1 MDTCFDKSKNY
12 SHKEIKDLVNN
23 SLYKFRDSHINNTI
37 DDTLHHRIN
46 AIYSDTCS
54 PGTWDMP
61 DIIYE
66 QILELIYS
74 GIEKGGKL
82 TYVEVPH
89 IEYNQVKIDLDLKF
103 EPTNEEKNNSNKLMR
118 RYNEDFI
125 ENIIS
130 ALVDVL
136 SEVID
141 LKHSFKI
148 YLQEKSKPKLKNGF
162 IKDGIHVM
170 IPQLVIENKYLLNI
184 REKLLQNKDI
194 IESLKKVNN
203 CVEIENTI
211 DKSII
216 TSSGW
221 FIYGCGKPD
230 DKGDYYRTTHAWKVG
245 KDWEIKVLSE
255 NTINK
260 LNEFTFENV
269 KLFSNFGKLL
279 NTTILDSYVICDST
293 LASSNP
299 SFSDDYIN
307 KSIIELDT
315 RVKRR
320 QSDLKPE
327 EIKSLLNCIK
337 RNRVDDFHDWRK
349 IGLALF
355 NMDTR
360 NFMIWDEWSR
370 GSNKYDK
377 NFCAKI
383 WNNEFPTFSKY
394 EIGLSNVKE
403 LAKLD
408 SPNIYNKINNE
419 NKRRFLTKWVFV
431 HENDKHSGKSTD
443 LITFTQMLKEYIK
456 DYAQFRIVCV
466 DPSSTGTWYK
476 YDNHLWKENKKA
488 NAVFMLLSNDLR
500 NDFNELK
507 SSLENELRSDTNTNS
522 NNDTNDSYSL
532 YDDRIN
538 NSEVISNFNSEYQVA
553 KLNQRIKQIEKLIK
567 FLSGQANRNNI
578 ITELSHN
585 VYDEEFYE
593 NLDENKDI
601 FICKNGVLDLKTCE
615 FRPGKPSDMGTMSAG
630 IDFPLDIENNEAS
643 TYFIEIQE
651 YLNKIFIDQDLQEY
665 FLNLCAECL
674 TGQNTK
680 EEFYIMTGSGSNGKS
695 QILKFIDNTLG
706 KYYYSFDNA
715 LLLNSNDN
723 ANNASPV
730 VAGLKGKRFAITS
743 EPDNKKPIK
752 TDKVKE
758 LCGGDN
764 LTGRHLHKD
773 SIMFSPQ
780 YKLFMACNDI
790 PDMPSTDDGIWRR
803 VRCIPFASKFILNK
817 ADLYKLKDPVKYPNH
832 FKADNNLEK
841 KYKLWA
847 PYFLYM
853 LFDRFKKIKE
863 NSFVYDIPD
872 NVKEATNKYKAE
884 SNIYEQF
891 FNEKIKEKPGYCIS
905 KQSAFKEFKN
915 FVTDNNAEIKPT
927 NRDFFKNIA
936 RFIGEPNKFTKK
948 FNNFIIGDIGD
959 KMDD

>member
-1 MDTCFDKSKNY
+1 MEPSFDKSKKY
-12 SHKEIKDLVNN
+12 SPKEIKDLVNN
-23 SLYKFRDSHINNTI
+23 SLYKFRDSQKDNIN
-37 DDTLHHRIN
+37 DETLLYRIN
-46 AIYSDTCS
+46 AMYSETCT
-54 PGTWDMP
+54 PGTWDMT
-61 DIIYE
+61 DVVYE
-66 QILELIYS
+66 QVLETIYS
-74 GIEKGGKL
+74 AIDNGGRL
-82 TYVEVPH
+82 TYVESPH
-89 IEYNQVKIDLDLKF
+89 KEYNQVKIDLDLKF
-103 EPTNEEKNNSNKLMR
+103 EPTNEEKNNSSKLMR

-136 SEVID
+136 AEVID
-141 LKHSFKI
+141 IKHSFRI
-148 YLQEKSKPKLKNGF
+148 YLQEKSKPKLKDGF
-162 IKDGIHVM
+162 IKDGIHII
-170 IPQLVIENKYLLNI
+170 IPQLVISNTYLLDI
-184 REKLLQNKDI
+184 RERLLINRDV

-221 FIYGCGKPD
+221 FIYGCGKPE
-230 DKGDYYRTTHAWKVG
+230 DKGDYYRTTHAWKVA

-260 LNEFTFENV
+260 LNEFTLDNV
-269 KLFSNFGKLL
+269 KLFSNFGKTL
-279 NTTILDSYVICDST
+279 NTTILDSCEIINSDSH
-293 LASSNP
+293 SSVP
-299 SFSDDYIN
+299 TFSDDFIN

-337 RNRVDDFHDWRK
+337 KSRVDDFHDWRK

-383 WNNEFPTFSKY
+383 WNNEFPNFSKY
-394 EIGLSNVKE
+394 EIGLSNIKE

-419 NKRRFLTKWVFV
+419 NKRRFLTKWVFI
-431 HENDKHSGKSTD
+431 HENDKHSGKGTD
-443 LITFTQMLKEYIK
+443 VITFTQSLKEYIK
-456 DYAQFRIVCV
+456 DYAKFRIVCV

-476 YDNHLWKENKKA
+476 YENHLWKENKKA
-488 NAVFMLLSNDLR
+488 TAVFMLLSNDLR

-507 SSLENELRSDTNTNS
+507 VSFENELRSNNNNTNE
-522 NNDTNDSYSL
+522 DTNDTYSL

-538 NSEVISNFNSEYQVA
+538 NSEVINNFNSDYQDA
-553 KLNQRIKQIEKLIK
+553 KLKQRIKQIDKLMK
-567 FLSGQANRNNI
+567 YLSGQANRNTI
-578 ITELSHN
+578 IAELSHN
-585 VYDEEFYE
+585 EYDEDFYE

-601 FICKNGVLDLKTCE
+601 LICNNGVLDLSTCE
-615 FRPGKPSDMGTMSAG
+615 FRAGKPSDMGTMSTG
-630 IDFPLDIENNEAS
+630 IDFPLDIENTEAS
-643 TYFIEIQE
+643 KYFIEIQE
-651 YLNKIFIDQDLQEY
+651 YLNKIFVDQELQEY

-695 QILKFIDNTLG
+695 QILKFIDHTLG
-706 KYYYSFDNA
+706 KYYYTFDNA
-715 LLLNSNDN
+715 LLLNSTDN

-773 SIMFSPQ
+773 SITFSPQ

-790 PDMPSTDDGIWRR
+790 PDMQSTDDGIWRR
-803 VRCIPFASKFILNK
+803 VRCIPFTSKFILNK
-817 ADLYKLKDPVKYPNH
+817 ADLYKLKDPVRYPNH
-832 FKADNNLEK
+832 FKADNGLEK

-853 LFDRFKKIKE
+853 LFDRFKSIKE
-863 NSFVYDIPD
+863 NGFVYDVPD

-891 FNEKIKEKPGYCIS
+891 FNEKINKKPGYCIS
-905 KQSAFKEFKN
+905 KSAAFREFKN
-915 FVTDNNAEIKPT
+915 FVTDNNAETKPSSK
-927 NRDFFKNIA
+927 DFYKNIA
-936 RFIGEPNKFTKK
+936 RFIGEPNRLTKK
-948 FNNFIIGDIGD
+948 FHNFIIGDIGE

>member
-1 MDTCFDKSKNY
+1 MEPCFEKSKSY
-12 SHKEIKDLVNN
+12 SLKEIKELVNN
-23 SLYKFRDSHINNTI
+23 SLYKFKDSQKDKVTN
-37 DDTLHHRIN
+37 DTLLYRIN
-46 AIYSDTCS
+46 AMYSDTCT
-54 PGTWDMP
+54 PGTWFMP
-61 DIIYE
+61 DIVYE
-66 QILELIYS
+66 QVLELIYS
-74 GIEKGGKL
+74 GIKNGGRL
-82 TYVEVPH
+82 TYVESPH
-89 IEYNQVKIDLDLKF
+89 KEYNQVKIDLDLKF
-103 EPTNEEKNNSNKLMR
+103 EPTNEEKNHSSKLMR

-136 SEVID
+136 AEVID
-141 LKHSFKI
+141 IKHSFKI
-148 YLQEKSKPKLKNGF
+148 YLQEKSKPKLKDGF
-162 IKDGIHVM
+162 IKDGIHII
-170 IPQLVIENKYLLNI
+170 IPQLVIDNRYLLDI
-184 REKLLQNKDI
+184 RERLLKNRDI
-194 IESLKKVNN
+194 IESLKRVNN
-203 CVEIENTI
+203 VVEIENTI

-221 FIYGCGKPD
+221 FIYGCGKPE

-255 NTINK
+255 TTINK
-260 LNEFTFENV
+260 LNEFTLENV
-269 KLFSNFGKLL
+269 KLFSNFDKTL
-279 NTTILDSYVICDST
+279 NTSILDSCELINADSP
-293 LASSNP
+293 SSVP
-299 SFSDDYIN
+299 TFSDDFIN

-315 RVKRR
+315 KIKRR

-327 EIKSLLNCIK
+327 EIKSLLNCLK
-337 RNRVDDFHDWRK
+337 KSRVEDFHDWRK

-377 NFCAKI
+377 NACAKI
-383 WNNEFPTFSKY
+383 WNNEFPNFSKY
-394 EIGLSNVKE
+394 EIGVSNIKE

-419 NKRRFLTKWVFV
+419 NKRRFLTKWVFI

-443 LITFTQMLKEYIK
+443 LITFTQQLIEYIK
-456 DYAQFRIVCV
+456 DYAIFRIVCV

-476 YDNHLWKENKKA
+476 YENHLWKENKKGTS
-488 NAVFMLLSNDLR
+488 VFMLLSNDLR

-507 SSLENELRSDTNTNS
+507 SSFESELRSNVTNTTS
-522 NNDTNDSYSL
+522 ETNDSYSL

-538 NSEVISNFNSEYQVA
+538 NSEVINNYNSDIQEA
-553 KLNQRIKQIEKLIK
+553 KLKQRIKQIEKLMK

-601 FICKNGVLDLKTCE
+601 LICNNGVLDLITCE
-615 FRPGKPSDMGTMSAG
+615 FRPGKPSDMGTMSTG
-630 IDFPLDIENNEAS
+630 IDFPTDIENNQAS

-651 YLNKIFIDQDLQEY
+651 YLNKIFVDQELQEY

-695 QILKFIDNTLG
+695 QILKFIDHTLG
-706 KYYYSFDNA
+706 KYYYTFDNA

-773 SIMFSPQ
+773 SITFSPQ

-790 PDMPSTDDGIWRR
+790 PDMQSTDDGIWRR

-832 FKADNNLEK
+832 FKADNGLEK

-853 LFDRFKKIKE
+853 LFDRFKTIKE
-863 NSFVYDIPD
+863 NGFVYDVPD

-891 FNEKIKEKPGYCIS
+891 FNEKIKKKPGYCIS
-905 KQSAFKEFKN
+905 KSAAFREFKN
-915 FVTDNNAEIKPT
+915 FVTDNNAETKPSSK
-927 NRDFFKNIA
+927 DFYKNIA
-936 RFIGEPNKFTKK
+936 RFIGEPNKITKK
-948 FNNFIIGDIGD
+948 FHNFIIGDIGE